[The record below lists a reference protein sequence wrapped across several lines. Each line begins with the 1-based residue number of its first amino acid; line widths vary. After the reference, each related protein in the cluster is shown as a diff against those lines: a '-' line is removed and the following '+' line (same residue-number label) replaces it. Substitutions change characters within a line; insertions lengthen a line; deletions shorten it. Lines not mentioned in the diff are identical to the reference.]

1 MKKNEKLI
9 FEQLQTALKMD
20 TTFRS
25 CDNDKCLQ
33 FICNEMLSLYNDNI
47 DIINY
52 KLAIDNLN
60 EYASNIEIITNDSNL
75 FDGSFKINGCWEQH
89 IFGST
94 RNLMRLCDDVW
105 YTSEQFRLDVMSKI
119 MFNDIASKL
128 FVYILVD
135 IYANGLINV
144 DIRNNQP
151 ARNILNDI
159 QYIINYMLKNT
170 YGFENILDVINMLT
184 FGKNNVFDAINYKR
198 YDNNSYTDE
207 LLELDINNILS

>member
-1 MKKNEKLI
+1 
-9 FEQLQTALKMD
+9 
-20 TTFRS
+20 
-25 CDNDKCLQ
+25 
-33 FICNEMLSLYNDNI
+33 
-47 DIINY
+47 
-52 KLAIDNLN
+52 
-60 EYASNIEIITNDSNL
+60 
-75 FDGSFKINGCWEQH
+75 
-89 IFGST
+89 
-94 RNLMRLCDDVW
+94 
-105 YTSEQFRLDVMSKI
+105 MSKI

-135 IYANGLINV
+135 IYANGLTKV
-144 DIRNNQP
+144 DVRNNQP